1 MPSLQQN
8 SQSLVQPSPTSTIPQ
23 YHALLNEYKT
33 LRKQYEES
41 QRDLKIMSAAMAM
54 SHTKLNPL
62 ETQAK
67 ELIAFDLD
75 ITTSQVNQKFYK
87 LKKESEKL
95 LGENDTSTAP
105 KTPKTS
111 ARKTNPSSTG
121 TKRKRRAPE
130 EAETPTKLAKK
141 EETASKSGV
150 KQELDDD
157 VKVKP
162 EYVSDNEHPSDE

>member
-1 MPSLQQN
+1 MPFKWDAESERN
-8 SQSLVQPSPTSTIPQ
+8 
-23 YHALLNEYKT
+23 LLIAAIGE
-33 LRKQYEES
+33 
-41 QRDLKIMSAAMAM
+41 MSAPPTTIWPAVAERLG
-54 SHTKLNPL
+54 HGLNGN
-62 ETQAK
+62 AC
-67 ELIAFDLD
+67 
-75 ITTSQVNQKFYK
+75 SQKFYK

-95 LGENDTSTAP
+95 LGENDTNTAP

-141 EETASKSGV
+141 EETPSKSSV

-162 EYVSDNEHPSDE
+162 EHVSDNEYPGDE

>member
-1 MPSLQQN
+1 MRGWTEATERKLLMCLIDHSAKPN
-8 SQSLVQPSPTSTIPQ
+8 WATI
-23 YHALLNEYKT
+23 A
-33 LRKQYEES
+33 
-41 QRDLKIMSAAMAM
+41 DAMGDDFTGEACR
-54 SHTKLNPL
+54 
-62 ETQAK
+62 
-67 ELIAFDLD
+67 
-75 ITTSQVNQKFYK
+75 QKFYK

-111 ARKTNPSSTG
+111 ARKTNGSTG

-141 EETASKSGV
+141 EGTPSKSGV

-162 EYVSDNEHPSDE
+162 EHVSDHKYPSDE